1 MSDVPGLSLAD
12 EAYAVLRRRLARGE
26 LAPGT
31 RVVVRDLAA
40 GLGLG
45 ITPVR
50 EAMARLDAEGL
61 VATLPRRGYL
71 VTPVTSRSM
80 RETAHVWSL
89 LAPALVDL
97 ALQHATPDE
106 AAEIVACMTT
116 RGTAPGDPD
125 PDLVQLAE
133 HRSRG
138 WRLLA
143 RAGRNQLLAD
153 LYGLV
158 DGRLVRMFVLL
169 FAGDTRVTGRPT
181 MDWEQLFAGRDRAFA
196 HTQLHAYVDTVVR
209 GIDEAVRRR
218 EQGPPA
224 PSPEVPS

>member
-1 MSDVPGLSLAD
+1 VPDVPGLSLAD
-12 EAYAVLRRRLARGE
+12 EAYAVLRRRLVRSE

-31 RVVVRDLAA
+31 RVVVRDLAS

-50 EAMARLDAEGL
+50 EALARLDAEGL
-61 VATLPRRGYL
+61 VTTLPRRGYL
-71 VTPVTSRSM
+71 VTPVTPRAM

-97 ALQHATPDE
+97 ALEHATPDE

-116 RGTAPGDPD
+116 RGTAPEKVP

-133 HRSRG
+133 QRSRG

-143 RAGRNQLLAD
+143 AAGRNQLLAD

-158 DGRLVRMFVLL
+158 DGRLVRLFVLL
-169 FAGDTRVTGRPT
+169 FSGDTRVTGRPT
-181 MDWEQLFAGRDRAFA
+181 MDWAELFARRDRAFA
-196 HTQLHAYVDTVVR
+196 HAQLRAYVGDVVR
-209 GIDEAVRRR
+209 AVDLAVRQR
-218 EQGPPA
+218 EQGTSEHGGACGP
-224 PSPEVPS
+224 